1 MVQVSIQLRHKAKP
15 VAHPTQ
21 TQQCAPH
28 LSTSQTT
35 WAKVK
40 VTESPLYESAFKP

>member
-15 VAHPTQ
+15 AGHPTQ
-21 TQQCAPH
+21 AQQWH
-28 LSTSQTT
+28 LSSA

-40 VTESPLYESAFKP
+40 VTESPLDESAFKPKFMG